1 MNYVQLSMSNIVV
14 SCMCILYS
22 GLYGIVLD
30 DRTQFEVRV
39 LDLVES
45 NPIIG
50 FKVLRFFLEYLKF
63 DIGRRP

>member
-14 SCMCILYS
+14 SCMCIVS
-22 GLYGIVLD
+22 GLYAIVLD
-30 DRTQFEVRV
+30 DQTQFEVRV

-50 FKVLRFFLEYLKF
+50 FKV
-63 DIGRRP
+63 